1 MKTLRSAIALSLF
14 CTPLLIAD
22 AMAAKRT
29 ADDPRRKC
37 REAIQKSQGLGKDA
51 KVSRKAID
59 RCVANGGQN

>member
-1 MKTLRSAIALSLF
+1 MKALRSAIALSLF
-14 CTPLLIAD
+14 CTPLLITD
-22 AMAAKRT
+22 ALAAKRS

-59 RCVANGGQN
+59 QCVANGGPT

>member
-1 MKTLRSAIALSLF
+1 MKPLRLAIGLSLF
-14 CTPLLIAD
+14 CTPLLITD
-22 AMAAKRT
+22 AMAAKRP

-59 RCVANGGQN
+59 QCVANGGQN